1 MTETDSTKRPLQMP
15 EKFLPHLEKY
25 RVYLMMKVF
34 NIVLFMPSKI
44 LIYSS
49 YMLGLNQF

>member
-34 NIVLFMPSKI
+34 NIVLFMLRKI
-44 LIYSS
+44 LIYNSHTLS
-49 YMLGLNQF
+49 LNQF